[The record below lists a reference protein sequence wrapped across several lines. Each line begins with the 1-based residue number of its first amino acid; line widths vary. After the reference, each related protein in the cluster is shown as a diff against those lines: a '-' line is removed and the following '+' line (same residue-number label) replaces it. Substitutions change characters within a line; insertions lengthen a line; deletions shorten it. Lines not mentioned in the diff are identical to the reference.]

1 MSHTEGEVFAEAAT
15 RAVTQSARE
24 APRELTPTDRRRHTR
39 FACPTEASARLQP
52 GISVRVLDLGLGG
65 VFVES
70 STRLVPGSV
79 TTVAFDAPDV
89 AVRVRARIKRV
100 SVSGFER
107 VVGGEASPL
116 YRAGLEFG
124 LLSRSEVCAVEAF
137 VSGVARA
144 TGGGS
149 ADGCPAE
156 LDRAVSRLHLP
167 LVTEAPTSPTLVT
180 AATSAPG
187 VEPAPTAVQPDR
199 PVFIRFPL
207 GWAVTTRMCAVVA
220 RAPEERGYVF
230 LGAPPRPPSRDLR
243 EFARASMYEAGFSV
257 LHCQPAEI
265 NRLAGC
271 IGFYTGRLHDV
282 GTVIIEAAHVVL
294 SNQTYLIAGVAP
306 WATYETVRHEFFA
319 TINSFGGQPA
329 ADGACLVAAPPSGPS
344 AWLDLGIFALG
355 SS

>member
-1 MSHTEGEVFAEAAT
+1 MGRTGDDVFG
-15 RAVTQSARE
+15 E

-65 VFVES
+65 AFVEA
-70 STRLVPGSV
+70 STRLVPGSMTAV
-79 TTVAFDAPDV
+79 MFDAPDV

-100 SVSGFER
+100 IVSGAR
-107 VVGGEASPL
+107 VVGGETSLL

-124 LLSRSEVCAVEAF
+124 RLSPSEACAVETL

-149 ADGCPAE
+149 A
-156 LDRAVSRLHLP
+156 
-167 LVTEAPTSPTLVT
+167 
-180 AATSAPG
+180 TSAPD
-187 VEPAPTAVQPDR
+187 VQPAPTAVHPDR
-199 PVFIRFPL
+199 PVFIRFPP
-207 GWAVTTRMCAVVA
+207 GWAMTTRKRAVVA
-220 RAPEERGYVF
+220 RAPEQRGHLF
-230 LGAPPRPPSRDLR
+230 LGAPLRQVSGDLC
-243 EFARASMYEAGFSV
+243 EFARASMHEAGFSA

-265 NRLAGC
+265 NGLAGC
-271 IGFYTGRLHDV
+271 IGFYTGWLDDV
-282 GTVIIEAAHVVL
+282 GGVMIEAAHVVL
-294 SNQTYLIAGVAP
+294 SNQTYVIAGVAP

-329 ADGACLVAAPPSGPS
+329 ADGVCLLAAPPCGPGAGWDSGIL
-344 AWLDLGIFALG
+344 AHG